1 MKTFKLIIAQFT
13 VLFFSVF
20 LIEIILR
27 VNNSDMNNYDIEMW
41 RYANELKIQDSIL
54 GHKHLKNKSSI
65 LQGVEIKLNSWGMR
79 SDELDYNDK
88 KILFLGSSISLGW
101 GVKQNDTYPGII
113 QEKLSSDSI
122 NYKVLNG
129 SIGNYNTFRYVNNF
143 LSNQTSIEPKVIV
156 INYFINDAETLPINK
171 SNWLIKN
178 SQLFA
183 ILTITYKKLFSKSG
197 FDLKQ
202 YYNDLYKN
210 DNKSFIEMKESLS
223 KLSEYS
229 KQRNIPVL
237 LTVIPDIHFLED
249 YPFESIH
256 KKMKIIS
263 EELGFEYHDL
273 LPSLKGISF
282 KELQIIQGD
291 SHPNEIG
298 HKKIAESLFP
308 KIKELLI
315 NNFN

>member
-1 MKTFKLIIAQFT
+1 MKIIKIVLYQILILVISI
-13 VLFFSVF
+13 V
-20 LIEIILR
+20 IMEGIIR
-27 VNNSDMNNYDIEMW
+27 VINSDMKNYDIEMW
-41 RYANELKIQDSIL
+41 RYSNELKVQDPIL
-54 GHKHLKNKSSI
+54 GHNHLKDKTSI
-65 LQGVEIKLNSWGMR
+65 LQDVEVKLNSKGMR
-79 SDELDYNDK
+79 SDEFDDNDK
-88 KILFLGSSISLGW
+88 KIIFLGSSISLGW
-101 GVKQNDTYPGII
+101 GVEQKDSYPGII
-113 QEKLSSDSI
+113 QTKLSSDSI

-143 LSNQTSIEPKVIV
+143 LSNQTDIEPKVIV
-156 INYFINDAETLPINK
+156 INYFINDAETLPINS

-183 ILTITYKKLFSKSG
+183 TLTITYKKLFSKSG

-210 DNKSFIEMKESLS
+210 DNQSFLEMKESLN

-229 KQRNIPVL
+229 KQRNISIL

-249 YPFESIH
+249 YPFDSIH
-256 KKMKIIS
+256 KKMKSIS

-282 KELQIIQGD
+282 KKLQIIQGD
-291 SHPNEIG
+291 SHPNELG
-298 HKKIAESLFP
+298 HYKISESLYP
-308 KIKELLI
+308 KIKDI
-315 NNFN
+315 ISN

>member
-1 MKTFKLIIAQFT
+1 MKIIKIVLYQILILVISI
-13 VLFFSVF
+13 V
-20 LIEIILR
+20 IMEGIIR
-27 VNNSDMNNYDIEMW
+27 VINSDMKNYDIEMW
-41 RYANELKIQDSIL
+41 RYSNELKVQDPIL
-54 GHKHLKNKSSI
+54 GHNHLKDKTSI
-65 LQGVEIKLNSWGMR
+65 LQDVEVKLNSKGMR
-79 SDELDYNDK
+79 SDEFDDDDK
-88 KILFLGSSISLGW
+88 KIIFLGSSISLGW
-101 GVKQNDTYPGII
+101 GVEQKDSYPGII
-113 QEKLSSDSI
+113 QTKLSSDSI

-143 LSNQTSIEPKVIV
+143 LSNQTDIEPKVIV
-156 INYFINDAETLPINK
+156 INYFINDAETLPINS

-183 ILTITYKKLFSKSG
+183 TLTITYKKLFSKSG

-210 DNKSFIEMKESLS
+210 DNQSFLEMKESLN

-229 KQRNIPVL
+229 KQRNISIL

-249 YPFESIH
+249 YPFDSIH
-256 KKMKIIS
+256 KKMKSIS

-282 KELQIIQGD
+282 KKLQIIQGD
-291 SHPNEIG
+291 SHPNELG
-298 HKKIAESLFP
+298 HYKISESLYP
-308 KIKELLI
+308 KIKDI
-315 NNFN
+315 ISN

>member
-1 MKTFKLIIAQFT
+1 MKIIKIVFYQVLI
-13 VLFFSVF
+13 
-20 LIEIILR
+20 LITSIIIIEGIIR
-27 VNNSDMNNYDIEMW
+27 VVNSDMKNYDIEMW

-54 GHKHLKNKSSI
+54 GHNHLKNKSSI
-65 LQGVEIKLNSWGMR
+65 LQNVEIKLNSKGMR
-79 SDELDYNDK
+79 SDEFEINDK

-101 GVKQNDTYPGII
+101 GVEQKDSYPGII
-113 QEKLSSDSI
+113 QTKLLSDSI

-143 LSNQTSIEPKVIV
+143 LLNQTDVEPNVIV
-156 INYFINDAETLPINK
+156 INYFINDAETLPINS

-183 ILTITYKKLFSKSG
+183 TLTITYKKLFSKSG

-210 DNKSFIEMKESLS
+210 DNQSFLEMKESLN

-229 KQRNIPVL
+229 KQRNISVL

-249 YPFESIH
+249 YPFETIH
-256 KKMKIIS
+256 KKLKIIT

-273 LPSLKGISF
+273 LPSLKGLSF
-282 KELQIIQGD
+282 NELQIIQGD
-291 SHPNEIG
+291 SHPNEKG
-298 HKKIAESLFP
+298 HSKMAESLYP
-308 KIKELLI
+308 KIKELI
-315 NNFN
+315 VK

>member
-1 MKTFKLIIAQFT
+1 MKTIK
-13 VLFFSVF
+13 
-20 LIEIILR
+20 IILYQVLILVTSIIIIEGMIR
-27 VNNSDMNNYDIEMW
+27 IVNSDMKNYDIEMW
-41 RYANELKIQDSIL
+41 RYANELKTQDPIL
-54 GHKHLKNKSSI
+54 GHFHVSDKSSI
-65 LQGVEIKLNSWGMR
+65 LQGVEIKLNSEGMR
-79 SDELDYNDK
+79 SDEFEINDK

-101 GVKQNDTYPGII
+101 GVEQKDSYPGII
-113 QEKLSSDSI
+113 QTKLLSDSI

-143 LSNQTSIEPKVIV
+143 LSNQTHIEPKVIV
-156 INYFINDAETLPINK
+156 INYFINDAETLPINS

-183 ILTITYKKLFSKSG
+183 TLTITYKKLFSKSG

-202 YYNDLYKN
+202 YYNNLYKS
-210 DNKSFIEMKESLS
+210 DNQSFLEMKESLN

-249 YPFESIH
+249 YPFETIH
-256 KKMKIIS
+256 KKMKSIT

-273 LPSLKGISF
+273 LPSLKGIPF
-282 KELQIIQGD
+282 NELQIILGD
-291 SHPNEIG
+291 SHPNEKG
-298 HKKIAESLFP
+298 HSKMAESLYP
-308 KIKELLI
+308 KIKELI
-315 NNFN
+315 VK

>member
-1 MKTFKLIIAQFT
+1 MEGII
-13 VLFFSVF
+13 
-20 LIEIILR
+20 R
-27 VNNSDMNNYDIEMW
+27 VINSDMKNYDIEMW
-41 RYANELKIQDSIL
+41 RYSNELKVQDPIL
-54 GHKHLKNKSSI
+54 GHNHLKDKTSI
-65 LQGVEIKLNSWGMR
+65 LQDVEVKLNSKGMR
-79 SDELDYNDK
+79 SDEFDDDDK
-88 KILFLGSSISLGW
+88 KIIFLGSSISLGW
-101 GVKQNDTYPGII
+101 GVEQKDSYPGII
-113 QEKLSSDSI
+113 QTKLSSDSI

-143 LSNQTSIEPKVIV
+143 LSNQTDIEPKVIV
-156 INYFINDAETLPINK
+156 INYFINDAETLPINS

-183 ILTITYKKLFSKSG
+183 TLTITYKKLFSKSG

-210 DNKSFIEMKESLS
+210 DNQSFLEMKESLN

-229 KQRNIPVL
+229 KQRNISIL

-249 YPFESIH
+249 YPFDSIH
-256 KKMKIIS
+256 KKMKSIS

-282 KELQIIQGD
+282 KKLQIIQGD
-291 SHPNEIG
+291 SHPNELG
-298 HKKIAESLFP
+298 HYKISESLYP
-308 KIKELLI
+308 KIKDI
-315 NNFN
+315 ISN

>member
-1 MKTFKLIIAQFT
+1 MEGII
-13 VLFFSVF
+13 
-20 LIEIILR
+20 R
-27 VNNSDMNNYDIEMW
+27 VINSDMKNYDIEMW
-41 RYANELKIQDSIL
+41 RYSNELKVQDPIL
-54 GHKHLKNKSSI
+54 GHNHLKDKTSI
-65 LQGVEIKLNSWGMR
+65 LQDVEVKLNSKGMR
-79 SDELDYNDK
+79 SDEFDDNDK
-88 KILFLGSSISLGW
+88 KIIFLGSSISLGW
-101 GVKQNDTYPGII
+101 GVEQKDSYHGII
-113 QEKLSSDSI
+113 QTKLSSDSI

-143 LSNQTSIEPKVIV
+143 LSNQTDIEPKVIV
-156 INYFINDAETLPINK
+156 INYFINDAETLPINS

-183 ILTITYKKLFSKSG
+183 TLTITYKKLFSKSG

-210 DNKSFIEMKESLS
+210 DNQSFLEMKESLN

-229 KQRNIPVL
+229 KQRNISIL

-249 YPFESIH
+249 YPFDSIH
-256 KKMKIIS
+256 KKMKSIS

-282 KELQIIQGD
+282 KKLQIIQGD
-291 SHPNEIG
+291 SHPNELG
-298 HKKIAESLFP
+298 HYKISESLYP
-308 KIKELLI
+308 KIKDI
-315 NNFN
+315 ISN

>member
-1 MKTFKLIIAQFT
+1 MRVIKTVFYQVLILVTSIII
-13 VLFFSVF
+13 
-20 LIEIILR
+20 IEGIIR
-27 VNNSDMNNYDIEMW
+27 VVNSDMKNYDIEMW

-54 GHKHLKNKSSI
+54 GHNHLKNKSSI
-65 LQGVEIKLNSWGMR
+65 LQNVEIKLNSKGMR
-79 SDELDYNDK
+79 SDEFEINDK

-101 GVKQNDTYPGII
+101 GVEQKDSYPGII
-113 QEKLSSDSI
+113 QTKLLSDSI

-143 LSNQTSIEPKVIV
+143 LLNQTDVEPKVIV
-156 INYFINDAETLPINK
+156 INYFINDAETLPINS

-183 ILTITYKKLFSKSG
+183 TLTITYKKLFSKSG

-210 DNKSFIEMKESLS
+210 DNQSFLEMKESLN

-229 KQRNIPVL
+229 KQRNISVL

-249 YPFESIH
+249 YPFETIH
-256 KKMKIIS
+256 KKLKIIT

-273 LPSLKGISF
+273 LPSLKGLSF
-282 KELQIIQGD
+282 NELQIIQGD
-291 SHPNEIG
+291 SHPNEKG
-298 HKKIAESLFP
+298 HSKMAESLYP
-308 KIKELLI
+308 KIKELI
-315 NNFN
+315 VK

>member
-1 MKTFKLIIAQFT
+1 MKIIKIVFYQVLI
-13 VLFFSVF
+13 
-20 LIEIILR
+20 LITSIIIIEGIIR
-27 VNNSDMNNYDIEMW
+27 VVNSDMKNYDIEMW

-54 GHKHLKNKSSI
+54 GHNHLKNKSSI
-65 LQGVEIKLNSWGMR
+65 LQNVEIKLNSKGMR
-79 SDELDYNDK
+79 SDEFEINDK

-101 GVKQNDTYPGII
+101 GVEQKDSYPGII
-113 QEKLSSDSI
+113 QTKLLSDSI

-143 LSNQTSIEPKVIV
+143 LLNQTDVEPNVIV
-156 INYFINDAETLPINK
+156 INYFINDAETLPINS

-183 ILTITYKKLFSKSG
+183 TLTITYKKLFSKSG

-210 DNKSFIEMKESLS
+210 DNQSFLEMKQSLN

-229 KQRNIPVL
+229 KQRNISVL

-249 YPFESIH
+249 YPFETIH
-256 KKMKIIS
+256 KKLKIIT

-273 LPSLKGISF
+273 LPSLKGLSF
-282 KELQIIQGD
+282 NELQIIQGD
-291 SHPNEIG
+291 SHPNEKG
-298 HKKIAESLFP
+298 HSKMAESLYP
-308 KIKELLI
+308 KIKELI
-315 NNFN
+315 VK

>member
-1 MKTFKLIIAQFT
+1 MKIIKIVFYQVLI
-13 VLFFSVF
+13 
-20 LIEIILR
+20 LITSIIIIEGIIR
-27 VNNSDMNNYDIEMW
+27 VVNSDMKNYDIEMW

-54 GHKHLKNKSSI
+54 GHNHLKNKSSI
-65 LQGVEIKLNSWGMR
+65 LQNVEIKLNSKGMR
-79 SDELDYNDK
+79 SDEFEINDK

-101 GVKQNDTYPGII
+101 GVEQKDSYPGII
-113 QEKLSSDSI
+113 QTKLLSDSI

-143 LSNQTSIEPKVIV
+143 LLNQTDVEPNVIV
-156 INYFINDAETLPINK
+156 INYFINDAETLPINS

-183 ILTITYKKLFSKSG
+183 TLTITYKKLFSKSG

-210 DNKSFIEMKESLS
+210 DNQSFLEMKESLN

-229 KQRNIPVL
+229 KQRNISVL

-249 YPFESIH
+249 YPFETIH
-256 KKMKIIS
+256 KKLKIIT

-273 LPSLKGISF
+273 LPSLKGLSF
-282 KELQIIQGD
+282 NELQIIQGD
-291 SHPNEIG
+291 SHPNEKG
-298 HKKIAESLFP
+298 HSKMAESLYP
-308 KIKELLI
+308 IIKELI
-315 NNFN
+315 VK

>member
-1 MKTFKLIIAQFT
+1 MRVIKTVFYQVLILVTSIII
-13 VLFFSVF
+13 
-20 LIEIILR
+20 IEGIIR
-27 VNNSDMNNYDIEMW
+27 VVNSDMKNYDIEMW

-54 GHKHLKNKSSI
+54 GHNHLKNKSSI
-65 LQGVEIKLNSWGMR
+65 LQNVEIKLNSKGMR
-79 SDELDYNDK
+79 SDEFEINDK

-101 GVKQNDTYPGII
+101 GVEQKDSYPGII
-113 QEKLSSDSI
+113 QTKLLSDSI

-143 LSNQTSIEPKVIV
+143 LLNQKDVEPNVIV
-156 INYFINDAETLPINK
+156 INYFINDAETLPINS

-183 ILTITYKKLFSKSG
+183 TLTITYKKLFSKSG

-210 DNKSFIEMKESLS
+210 DNQSFLEMKESLN

-229 KQRNIPVL
+229 KQRNISVL

-249 YPFESIH
+249 YPFETIH
-256 KKMKIIS
+256 KKLKIIT

-273 LPSLKGISF
+273 LPSLKGLSF
-282 KELQIIQGD
+282 NELQIIQGD
-291 SHPNEIG
+291 SHPNEKG
-298 HKKIAESLFP
+298 HSKMAESLYP
-308 KIKELLI
+308 KIKELI
-315 NNFN
+315 VK

>member
-1 MKTFKLIIAQFT
+1 MKIIKLVFYQVLILITSIII
-13 VLFFSVF
+13 
-20 LIEIILR
+20 IEGIIR
-27 VNNSDMNNYDIEMW
+27 VVNSDMKNYDIEMW

-54 GHKHLKNKSSI
+54 GHNHLKNKSSI
-65 LQGVEIKLNSWGMR
+65 LQNVEIKLNSKGMR
-79 SDELDYNDK
+79 SDEFEINDK

-101 GVKQNDTYPGII
+101 GVEQKDSYPGII
-113 QEKLSSDSI
+113 QTKLLSDSI

-143 LSNQTSIEPKVIV
+143 LLNQTDVEPKVIV
-156 INYFINDAETLPINK
+156 INYFINDAETLPINS

-183 ILTITYKKLFSKSG
+183 TLTITYKKLFSKSG

-210 DNKSFIEMKESLS
+210 DNQSFLEMKESLN

-229 KQRNIPVL
+229 KQRNISVL

-249 YPFESIH
+249 YPFETIH
-256 KKMKIIS
+256 KKLKSIT

-273 LPSLKGISF
+273 LPSLKGLSF
-282 KELQIIQGD
+282 NELQIIQGD
-291 SHPNEIG
+291 SHPNEKG
-298 HKKIAESLFP
+298 HSKMAESLYP
-308 KIKELLI
+308 KIKELI
-315 NNFN
+315 VK

>member
-1 MKTFKLIIAQFT
+1 MKIIKIVFYQVLILII
-13 VLFFSVF
+13 SIII
-20 LIEIILR
+20 IEGIIR
-27 VNNSDMNNYDIEMW
+27 VVNSDMKNYDIEMW

-54 GHKHLKNKSSI
+54 GHNHLKNKSSI
-65 LQGVEIKLNSWGMR
+65 LQNVEIKLNSKGMR
-79 SDELDYNDK
+79 SDEFEINDK

-101 GVKQNDTYPGII
+101 GVEQKDSYPGII
-113 QEKLSSDSI
+113 QTKLLSDSI

-143 LSNQTSIEPKVIV
+143 LLNQTDVEPNVIV
-156 INYFINDAETLPINK
+156 INYFINDAETLPINS

-183 ILTITYKKLFSKSG
+183 TLTITYKKLFSKSG

-210 DNKSFIEMKESLS
+210 DNQSFLEMKESLN

-229 KQRNIPVL
+229 KQRNISVL

-249 YPFESIH
+249 YPFETIH
-256 KKMKIIS
+256 KKLKIIT

-273 LPSLKGISF
+273 LPSLKGLSF
-282 KELQIIQGD
+282 NELQIIQGD
-291 SHPNEIG
+291 SHPNEKG
-298 HKKIAESLFP
+298 HSKMAESLYP
-308 KIKELLI
+308 IIKELI
-315 NNFN
+315 VK

>member
-1 MKTFKLIIAQFT
+1 MKIIKIVFYQVLI
-13 VLFFSVF
+13 
-20 LIEIILR
+20 LITSIIIIEGIIR
-27 VNNSDMNNYDIEMW
+27 VVNSDMKNYDIEMW

-54 GHKHLKNKSSI
+54 GHNHLKNKSSI
-65 LQGVEIKLNSWGMR
+65 LQGVEIKLNSEGMR
-79 SDELDYNDK
+79 SDEFDINDK

-101 GVKQNDTYPGII
+101 GVEQKDSYPEII
-113 QEKLSSDSI
+113 QTKLLNDSI

-143 LSNQTSIEPKVIV
+143 LLNQTDVEPNVIV
-156 INYFINDAETLPINK
+156 INYFINDAETLPINS

-183 ILTITYKKLFSKSG
+183 TLTITYKKLFSKSG

-210 DNKSFIEMKESLS
+210 DNQSFLEMKESLN

-229 KQRNIPVL
+229 KQRNIAVL

-249 YPFESIH
+249 YPFETIH
-256 KKMKIIS
+256 KKLKIIT

-273 LPSLKGISF
+273 LPSLKGIPF
-282 KELQIIQGD
+282 NELQIIKGD
-291 SHPNEIG
+291 SHPNEKG
-298 HKKIAESLFP
+298 HSKMAESLYP
-308 KIKELLI
+308 KIKELI
-315 NNFN
+315 VK

>member
-1 MKTFKLIIAQFT
+1 MEGII
-13 VLFFSVF
+13 
-20 LIEIILR
+20 R
-27 VNNSDMNNYDIEMW
+27 VINSDMKNYDIEMW
-41 RYANELKIQDSIL
+41 RYSNELKVQDPIL
-54 GHKHLKNKSSI
+54 GHNHLKDKTSI
-65 LQGVEIKLNSWGMR
+65 LQDVEVKLNSKGMR
-79 SDELDYNDK
+79 SDEFDDNDK
-88 KILFLGSSISLGW
+88 KIIFLGSSISLGW
-101 GVKQNDTYPGII
+101 GVEQKDSYPGII
-113 QEKLSSDSI
+113 QTKLSSDSI

-143 LSNQTSIEPKVIV
+143 LSNQTDIEPKVIV
-156 INYFINDAETLPINK
+156 INYFINDAETLPINS

-183 ILTITYKKLFSKSG
+183 TLTITYKKLFSKSG

-210 DNKSFIEMKESLS
+210 DNQSFLEMKESLN

-229 KQRNIPVL
+229 KQRNISIL

-249 YPFESIH
+249 YPFDSIH
-256 KKMKIIS
+256 KKMKSIS

-282 KELQIIQGD
+282 KKLQIIQGD
-291 SHPNEIG
+291 SHPNELG
-298 HKKIAESLFP
+298 HYKISESLYP
-308 KIKELLI
+308 KIKDI
-315 NNFN
+315 ISN

>member
-1 MKTFKLIIAQFT
+1 MKIIKIVFYQVLILII
-13 VLFFSVF
+13 SIII
-20 LIEIILR
+20 IEGIIR
-27 VNNSDMNNYDIEMW
+27 VVNSDMKNYDIEMW

-54 GHKHLKNKSSI
+54 GHNHLKNKSSI
-65 LQGVEIKLNSWGMR
+65 LQNVEIKLNSKGMR
-79 SDELDYNDK
+79 SDEFEINDK

-101 GVKQNDTYPGII
+101 GVEQKDSYPGII
-113 QEKLSSDSI
+113 QTKLLSDSI

-129 SIGNYNTFRYVNNF
+129 SIGNYNTIRYVNNF
-143 LSNQTSIEPKVIV
+143 LLNQTDVEPNVIV
-156 INYFINDAETLPINK
+156 INYFINDAETLPINS

-183 ILTITYKKLFSKSG
+183 TLTITYKKLFSKSG

-210 DNKSFIEMKESLS
+210 DNQSFLEMKESLN

-229 KQRNIPVL
+229 KQRNISVL

-249 YPFESIH
+249 YPFETIH
-256 KKMKIIS
+256 KKLKIIT

-273 LPSLKGISF
+273 LPSLKGLSF
-282 KELQIIQGD
+282 NELQIIQGD
-291 SHPNEIG
+291 SHPNEKG
-298 HKKIAESLFP
+298 HSKMAESLYP
-308 KIKELLI
+308 KIKELI
-315 NNFN
+315 VK

>member
-1 MKTFKLIIAQFT
+1 MKIIKIVLYQVFILI
-13 VLFFSVF
+13 VSVF
-20 LIEIILR
+20 LIEGLIRMI
-27 VNNSDMNNYDIEMW
+27 NSDMKNYDIEMW
-41 RYANELKIQDSIL
+41 RYSNELKVQDPIL
-54 GHKHLKNKSSI
+54 GHNHLKDKTSI
-65 LQGVEIKLNSWGMR
+65 LQDVEVKLNSKGMR
-79 SDELDYNDK
+79 SDEFDDNDK
-88 KILFLGSSISLGW
+88 KIIFLGSSISLGW
-101 GVKQNDTYPGII
+101 GVEQKDSYPGII
-113 QEKLSSDSI
+113 QTKLSSDSI

-143 LSNQTSIEPKVIV
+143 LSNQTDIEPKVIV
-156 INYFINDAETLPINK
+156 INYFINDAETLPINS

-183 ILTITYKKLFSKSG
+183 TLTITYKKLFSKSG

-210 DNKSFIEMKESLS
+210 DNQSFLEMKESLN

-229 KQRNIPVL
+229 KQRNISIL

-249 YPFESIH
+249 YPFDSIH
-256 KKMKIIS
+256 KKMKSIS

-282 KELQIIQGD
+282 KKLQIIQGD
-291 SHPNEIG
+291 SHPNELG
-298 HKKIAESLFP
+298 HYKISESLYP
-308 KIKELLI
+308 KIKDI
-315 NNFN
+315 ISN

>member
-1 MKTFKLIIAQFT
+1 MKIIKIVLYQILILVISI
-13 VLFFSVF
+13 V
-20 LIEIILR
+20 IMEGIIR
-27 VNNSDMNNYDIEMW
+27 VINSDMKNYDIEMW
-41 RYANELKIQDSIL
+41 RYSNELKVQDPIL
-54 GHKHLKNKSSI
+54 GHNHLKDKTSI
-65 LQGVEIKLNSWGMR
+65 LQDVEVKLNSKGMR
-79 SDELDYNDK
+79 SDEFDDNDK
-88 KILFLGSSISLGW
+88 KIIFLGSSISLGW
-101 GVKQNDTYPGII
+101 GVEQKDSYPGII
-113 QEKLSSDSI
+113 QTKLSSDSI

-143 LSNQTSIEPKVIV
+143 LSNLTDIEPKVIV
-156 INYFINDAETLPINK
+156 INYFINDAETLPINS

-183 ILTITYKKLFSKSG
+183 TLTITYKKLFSKSG

-210 DNKSFIEMKESLS
+210 DNQSFLEMKESLN

-229 KQRNIPVL
+229 KQRNISIL

-249 YPFESIH
+249 YPFDSIH
-256 KKMKIIS
+256 KKMKSIS

-282 KELQIIQGD
+282 KKLQIIQGD
-291 SHPNEIG
+291 SHPNELG
-298 HKKIAESLFP
+298 HYKISESLYP
-308 KIKELLI
+308 KIKDI
-315 NNFN
+315 ISN